1 MQTWKLEIEY
11 EGTRYRGW
19 QVQENARTVQ
29 GEIELA
35 AKDFFKTALLET
47 GGAGRT
53 DAGVHALSQFA
64 HLRLFKESADI
75 TPRKLQFALN
85 DRLPHDINIRR
96 VQNALPKFHARHDAV
111 ARYYLYQ
118 ISTERTAFAK
128 NFVWW
133 VKDNLDTAAMNHATK
148 FLIGKHDFYSFCDPP
163 TEAVSTL
170 VQVNKAQLFAS
181 EGMILFRI
189 GANHFLWKMVRRII
203 GSLVE
208 VGRGNL
214 AVKDF
219 EKLLTKKS
227 RETAAWTAPPSGL
240 FLERV
245 LYKGDE
251 PPAKTEPVFP
261 IR

>member
-19 QVQENARTVQ
+19 QIQENARSVM

-35 AKDFFKTALLET
+35 AKDFFKTGLLEM

-53 DAGVHALSQFA
+53 DAGVHALSQIA
-64 HLRLFKESADI
+64 HLRLFKESGDI

-96 VQNALPKFHARHDAV
+96 VQNALPKFHARHDAI
-111 ARYYLYQ
+111 ARYYVYQ
-118 ISTERTAFAK
+118 IATERTAFAK

-133 VKDNLDTAAMNHATK
+133 VRDRLDIEAMHHAVK
-148 FLIGKHDFYSFCDPP
+148 FLNGKHDFYSFCDPP

-170 VQVNKAQLFAS
+170 VQVEKAQLAAVD
-181 EGMILFRI
+181 GMILFRI
-189 GANHFLWKMVRRII
+189 GANHFLWKMVRRIV

-214 AVKDF
+214 AVRDF
-219 EKLLTKKS
+219 EKLLTQKS
-227 RETAAWTAPPSGL
+227 RKTAPWTAPPSGL

-251 PPAKTEPVFP
+251 PPEKTAPVFP